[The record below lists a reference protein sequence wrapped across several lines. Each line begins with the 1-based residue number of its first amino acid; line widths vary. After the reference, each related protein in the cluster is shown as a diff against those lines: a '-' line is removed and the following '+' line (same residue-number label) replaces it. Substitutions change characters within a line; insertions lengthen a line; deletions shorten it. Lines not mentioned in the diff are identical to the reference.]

1 MKKVLIVDD
10 AADSRLLFK
19 KLLEKYPVEIL
30 EAKDGK
36 EAWDIILKEQ
46 PHLVLLDI
54 HMPNKDGFE
63 LLEDLKE
70 EWISIPV
77 AVVSNDDEAI
87 TIESSFYLGAQA
99 FLKKP
104 IDLKEF
110 KDVIRV
116 LNLPEQNTSYW
127 G

>member
-30 EAKDGK
+30 EAKDGQ
-36 EAWDIILKEQ
+36 EAWDLILKEH

-70 EWISIPV
+70 EWISIPI
-77 AVVSNDDEAI
+77 AVISNDDENI
-87 TIESSFYLGAQA
+87 TIESSLYMGAQA

-110 KDVIRV
+110 KDIIRV
-116 LNLPEQNTSYW
+116 LDLPEHN
-127 G
+127 

>member
-19 KLLEKYPVEIL
+19 KLLAKYPVKIF

-36 EAWDIILKEQ
+36 EAWDIILKEH
-46 PHLVLLDI
+46 PNLVLLDI

-70 EWISIPV
+70 EWISVPV
-77 AVVSNDDEAI
+77 AVVSNDAEDT

-104 IDLKEF
+104 IDLNEF
-110 KDVIRV
+110 KDVIKF
-116 LNLPEQNTSYW
+116 LKLPDQNPNF
-127 G
+127 

>member
-1 MKKVLIVDD
+1 M
-10 AADSRLLFK
+10 
-19 KLLEKYPVEIL
+19 EKYPVEIF
-30 EAKDGK
+30 EANDGK

-46 PHLVLLDI
+46 PNLILLDI

-70 EWISIPV
+70 EWINVPV
-77 AVVSNDDEAI
+77 AVVSADDEET

-104 IDLKEF
+104 VDLIEF
-110 KDVIRV
+110 KEVIKV
-116 LNLPEQNTSYW
+116 LNLPT
-127 G
+127 